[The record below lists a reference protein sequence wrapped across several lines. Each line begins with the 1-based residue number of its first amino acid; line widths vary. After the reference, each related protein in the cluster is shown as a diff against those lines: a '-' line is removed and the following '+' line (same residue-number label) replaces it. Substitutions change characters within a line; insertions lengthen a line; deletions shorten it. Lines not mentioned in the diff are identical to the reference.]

1 MDSLPPDARLL
12 AYSAILTWFLIMLAP
27 TLRNREWT
35 WAGLKIGFG
44 NRDDLPEPTPLVGRA
59 ERAARNALEN
69 LVLFVACLV
78 AARMAGVEQAT
89 LDLGA
94 RIFFWGRVGHAA
106 CYLAGIPYL
115 RTLAWA
121 VGVVGTGILAAA
133 VIA

>member
-1 MDSLPPDARLL
+1 MESLPADVRLL
-12 AYSAILTWFLIMLAP
+12 VYSALLTWLLIMVAP

-44 NRDDLPEPTPLVGRA
+44 NRDQLPEPTPFVGRA

-69 LVLFVACLV
+69 LILFVACLV
-78 AARMAGVEQAT
+78 AARMAATEQST

-94 RIFFWGRVGHAA
+94 RLFFWGRVGHAA

-121 VGVVGTGILAAA
+121 VGVVGTGVLAVSAL
-133 VIA
+133 V